1 MTAGL
6 VTESLDMMHTPTTGI
21 IADDEDL
28 PRQDLRRAL
37 ESLWPELKIVA
48 ECEHGEE
55 ALEAIDR
62 LHPHVAFLDIRMPGL
77 NGIDI
82 AHAASGRCH
91 VVFVT
96 AYDRYALDAFDAGAL
111 DYVLKPFNRERLGE
125 AIKRVQQRTALP
137 PPDLSEA
144 LRSLERHLRERQET
158 KRLHWVS
165 ANAGNV
171 IKIIAVDDIVYF
183 ESDEKYTRVV
193 TAEEQAHVRMPLK
206 DLLACLDSDRFW
218 QIHRGIVVQADK
230 IACVRRDEMGRFL
243 VDMRSVQEPLRVS
256 QAYAWRFKAM

>member
-1 MTAGL
+1 
-6 VTESLDMMHTPTTGI
+6 MHTPTTGI

-28 PRQDLRRAL
+28 PRQDLQRAL
-37 ESLWPELKIVA
+37 KSLWPELKIVA
-48 ECEHGEE
+48 ECEHGEA

-62 LHPHVAFLDIRMPGL
+62 LRPHVAFLDIRMPGL
-77 NGIDI
+77 SGIDI

-137 PPDLSEA
+137 APDLSEA
-144 LRSLERHLRERQET
+144 LRSLEQHLRGRQET
-158 KRLHWVS
+158 KLLHWVS

-171 IKIIAVDDIVYF
+171 IKIIAVDDVVYF
-183 ESDEKYTRVV
+183 ESDDKHTRVV
-193 TAEEQAHVRMPLK
+193 TAEDQAHVRMPLK
-206 DLLACLDSDRFW
+206 DLLAGLDPDRFW
-218 QIHRGIVVQADK
+218 QIHRGIVVQAEK
-230 IACVRRDEMGRFL
+230 IACVRRDEIGRFL
-243 VDMRSVQEPLRVS
+243 IDMRGTRESLRVS